1 MRLSLLFAL
10 LATCVLPA
18 HAQDRELNLYSWSAY
33 IPPQALE
40 RFKAETGIRVKYDIF
55 DSAEALDAK
64 LMTGGSGYDV
74 VFPASSGL
82 ARAIKANAVQPV
94 QREQLQHYANLDPE
108 LLAKLASV
116 DPGNRF
122 GVPYTWGTIGLGI
135 NRDAVQKRIPDAPL
149 NSLDLLFK
157 PEYASRLKDCGIA
170 VIDSPQEVIS
180 VALHY
185 LGKDPYS
192 TAKADLAA
200 AHELLTRVQPNL
212 RYVGAGKHIND
223 LAKGEICLALTYNG
237 DAAIA
242 AEQARE
248 AKMPFE
254 VIYRIPRE
262 GTLIWFD
269 TLAIPADAPHPQA
282 AHAFIDWMLR
292 PEAIAELTNSQ
303 FFANANQAATPL
315 LDPAVA
321 NDPDIYP
328 PQAVRDRL
336 FGEQELTLKQQRE
349 RTRLWTRFRTQY

>member
-1 MRLSLLFAL
+1 MRCPLLLAALFAC
-10 LATCVLPA
+10 ALPV
-18 HAQDRELNLYSWSAY
+18 HAEDKALNLYSWSAY
-33 IPPQALE
+33 IPEKALQG
-40 RFKAETGIRVKYDIF
+40 FKDESGIEVKYDIF

-82 ARAIKANAVQPV
+82 ARAIQAKAVQPL
-94 QREQLQHYANLDPE
+94 QRERLKNFANLDPE
-108 LLAKLASV
+108 LLAKLATV
-116 DPGNRF
+116 DPDNRF
-122 GVPYTWGTIGLGI
+122 GVPYTWGTVGLGI
-135 NRDAVQKRIPDAPL
+135 NKEAVTKRIPDVPL

-192 TAKADLAA
+192 TGKADLKAVQ
-200 AHELLTRVQPNL
+200 ELFAQLQPNV

-242 AEQARE
+242 ADQARQ
-248 AKMPFE
+248 ANMPFE

-269 TLAIPADAPHPQA
+269 TMVIPADAPHPQA
-282 AHAFIDWMLR
+282 AHAFIDYMLR

-303 FFANANQAATPL
+303 FFANANKAATALVTPE
-315 LDPAVA
+315 VA
-321 NDPDIYP
+321 GDPDIYP
-328 PQAVRDRL
+328 SKEVRDRL
-336 FGEQELTLKQQRE
+336 FGEQIQSLKEQRT
-349 RTRLWTRFRTQY
+349 RTRLWTSFRTQY